1 MDSTAHR
8 IRSAVAFLWDTNKPL
23 TFVGLL
29 MIGALA
35 AALVGLAVDPRT
47 ITGMPAWMKPA
58 KFAIS
63 TGIFM
68 VTLAWIF
75 VYLPSWVRLRRIVG
89 RATAAILI
97 LEVAIVFVQAWRGTT
112 SHFNVGTPLDGAL
125 FTVMGIAIAIQTAL
139 SIAVAIALCRQP
151 FTDRALGWALRLG
164 MIISVLGASTG
175 GLMVTPTRAQV
186 AEAHVTHRLPVSG
199 AHTVG
204 APDGGPGLTG
214 LGWSRE
220 HGDLRVPHFVGL
232 HAMQLLPLLVLVAA
246 RRWLAEFTRVRL
258 AFVIAA
264 SYFSLFLILLWQAL
278 RAQSFVRPDAL
289 TIGSIM
295 AWAIATVVATWA
307 IASRQQPL
315 QSRAVVY

>member
-1 MDSTAHR
+1 
-8 IRSAVAFLWDTNKPL
+8 
-23 TFVGLL
+23 
-29 MIGALA
+29 
-35 AALVGLAVDPRT
+35 
-47 ITGMPAWMKPA
+47 
-58 KFAIS
+58 
-63 TGIFM
+63 
-68 VTLAWIF
+68 
-75 VYLPSWVRLRRIVG
+75 
-89 RATAAILI
+89 
-97 LEVAIVFVQAWRGTT
+97 
-112 SHFNVGTPLDGAL
+112 
-125 FTVMGIAIAIQTAL
+125 
-139 SIAVAIALCRQP
+139 
-151 FTDRALGWALRLG
+151 
-164 MIISVLGASTG
+164 
-175 GLMVTPTRAQV
+175 
-186 AEAHVTHRLPVSG
+186 
-199 AHTVG
+199 VG

-315 QSRAVVY
+315 QSRAVAY